1 MDNKRQITHDG
12 EIILGESKI
21 PCFVLED
28 GTRVLS
34 SRSMQFALK
43 VVENEDDRSSAKLQ
57 DFLKQKTLETLEYQG
72 KYLGDIS
79 PIECY
84 RGNQKING
92 YEATAL
98 ADICDI
104 MLEARN
110 RKRLSSRQQIIA
122 DQCEVLMRGFARI
135 GIIALVDEA
144 TGYQYDRERDELQK
158 ILKSYISE
166 ELMPWQKKISRCFL

>member
-57 DFLKQKTLETLEYQG
+57 DFLKQKTL
-72 KYLGDIS
+72 
-79 PIECY
+79 
-84 RGNQKING
+84 
-92 YEATAL
+92 
-98 ADICDI
+98 
-104 MLEARN
+104 
-110 RKRLSSRQQIIA
+110 
-122 DQCEVLMRGFARI
+122 
-135 GIIALVDEA
+135 
-144 TGYQYDRERDELQK
+144 
-158 ILKSYISE
+158 
-166 ELMPWQKKISRCFL
+166 